1 MRSSIVIPMAVLTLA
16 LSASPAAFAADSRDW
31 NRDRD
36 RRSAVRYDPR
46 RVAVLAHEL
55 EQTAASI
62 HRQAERNNRRPDRW
76 EARMLAAL
84 HELNEEAERF
94 HEQVESRHGSPR
106 SAERDFE
113 DLVETY
119 WRTGDVL
126 DRVEPRPYVDR
137 GMERIGS
144 LLHELSGYYGGRSGD
159 RFGYDRRGNGRNDHR
174 GYDHRGYDRDGRGR
188 DRDRYDRDGDWREHD
203 RN

>member
-1 MRSSIVIPMAVLTLA
+1 MRSSIAIPMAVLTLA
-16 LSASPAAFAADSRDW
+16 LSVSPAAFGADSRDW
-31 NRDRD
+31 NRDRDRD

-55 EQTAASI
+55 EQTAESI

-94 HEQVESRHGSPR
+94 HEQVESRHNDPR
-106 SAERDFE
+106 SSGRDFE

-126 DRVEPRPYVDR
+126 DRVAPRPYVDR

-144 LLHELSGYYGGRSGD
+144 LLSELSGYYGRGRGHY
-159 RFGYDRRGNGRNDHR
+159 GYDRNDRRGHGRH
-174 GYDHRGYDRDGRGR
+174 GYDRDGRGH
-188 DRDRYDRDGDWREHD
+188 DRRGRDGDWDDHD
-203 RN
+203 RH